1 MDTMVPMSFPHL
13 VGTEDGMAL
22 LALAEGQK
30 SHQEICA
37 HIQVSN
43 PHLGSSLISEAV
55 KRLCTSGL
63 VEKRFP
69 GMSAVCIYVITE
81 AGRKMSVSLREM
93 EESKRKRKT
102 SSFYRPV
109 K

>member
-1 MDTMVPMSFPHL
+1 MPMSFPHL

-22 LALAEGQK
+22 LIISDGHK
-30 SHQEICA
+30 THQEICA
-37 HIQVSN
+37 SMQVSH
-43 PHLGSSLISEAV
+43 PHLGSGLISEAV
-55 KRLCTSGL
+55 KRLCSSGL

-69 GMSAVCIYVITE
+69 GMSTVCVYAITE

-93 EESKRKRKT
+93 EEAKKKRKT

-109 K
+109 R